1 MARRGKN
8 RGAVKDLGRS
18 IIKFDGGDS
27 PTVLVT
33 SHRGFFKDFN
43 IMLVDELGCS
53 KCAGWEW
60 WTVEYLPQYR
70 GVQVQCGH
78 GQGEGDTEGGL
89 H

>member
-1 MARRGKN
+1 MLRPGYLLRKLFKGQGPAVCLGARRGKN

-18 IIKFDGGDS
+18 VIKFDGGDS

-33 SHRGFFKDFN
+33 SHTGFIKDFY

-60 WTVEYLPQYR
+60 
-70 GVQVQCGH
+70 
-78 GQGEGDTEGGL
+78 
-89 H
+89 